1 MSETLRCPKCGHE
14 IDREN
19 PVCAGCGAKLK
30 VKPLKLPEKRIVK
43 VPKKIVDE
51 NGARLSEGYCPQCGG
66 KLEAGQKFCPECGT
80 PVAGRK
86 AGPPPVR
93 AAGRT
98 ADARKYDEAVRMGQ
112 EIEGQAVGWANFSG
126 CLIDP
131 VFGGLPLMIACFF
144 WHELWW
150 FLGIALVFGIA
161 AMCCRA
167 VVRGRLADHDVE
179 GAKSALGPAKTC
191 FWIAA
196 AALGAGLLDVVI
208 RLMALANK

>member
-1 MSETLRCPKCGHE
+1 MSTKCPKCGRE
-14 IDREN
+14 ITRE
-19 PVCAGCGAKLK
+19 
-30 VKPLKLPEKRIVK
+30 
-43 VPKKIVDE
+43 D
-51 NGARLSEGYCPQCGG
+51 SQCPQCGVLLKWVKKSEQKRQDGEKEADKKEADVRFCPHCGG

-80 PVAGRK
+80 PVGGRK

-93 AAGRT
+93 AAGRA

-112 EIEGQAVGWANFSG
+112 EIEGQAVDWANFSG

>member
-1 MSETLRCPKCGHE
+1 MSTKCPKCGRE
-14 IDREN
+14 ITRED
-19 PVCAGCGAKLK
+19 LQ
-30 VKPLKLPEKRIVK
+30 
-43 VPKKIVDE
+43 
-51 NGARLSEGYCPQCGG
+51 CPQCGVLLKWVKKSEQKRRDGEKEADRTEADVRFCPDCGG
-66 KLEAGQKFCPECGT
+66 KLGVGQKFCPECGT
-80 PVAGRK
+80 AVGGRK
-86 AGPPPVR
+86 AGSSPGR
-93 AAGRT
+93 AAGCAT
-98 ADARKYDEAVRMGQ
+98 DTRKYDEAVRMGQ
-112 EIEGQAVGWANFSG
+112 EIEGQAVDWANFSG

-144 WHELWW
+144 WHELWC
-150 FLGIALVFGIA
+150 FLGIAVVFGIA

>member
-1 MSETLRCPKCGHE
+1 MSTKCPKCGRE
-14 IDREN
+14 ITREDSQCPQCGVLLKWVKKSEQKRQDREKEADN
-19 PVCAGCGAKLK
+19 PATGVQFCAA
-30 VKPLKLPEKRIVK
+30 
-43 VPKKIVDE
+43 
-51 NGARLSEGYCPQCGG
+51 CGG

-80 PVAGRK
+80 PVGGRK

-93 AAGRT
+93 AAGRM

-112 EIEGQAVGWANFSG
+112 EIEGQAVDWANFSG

-150 FLGIALVFGIA
+150 FLGVALVFGIA

>member
-1 MSETLRCPKCGHE
+1 MSTKCGRE
-14 IDREN
+14 ITRE
-19 PVCAGCGAKLK
+19 
-30 VKPLKLPEKRIVK
+30 
-43 VPKKIVDE
+43 D
-51 NGARLSEGYCPQCGG
+51 SQCPQCGVLLKWVKKSEQKRQDADNPEAGVRFCPTCGG
-66 KLEAGQKFCPECGT
+66 KLEVGQKFCPECGT
-80 PVAGRK
+80 PVGGRK

-93 AAGRT
+93 AAGCAT
-98 ADARKYDEAVRMGQ
+98 DTRKYDEAVRMGQ

-131 VFGGLPLMIACFF
+131 FFGGLPLMIACFF

-150 FLGIALVFGIA
+150 FLGIAAVFDIA

-191 FWIAA
+191 FWIAS